1 MNGLRAAPR
10 SSFDDIFETL
20 TLDVAHLLLA
30 SDAITSEHVRAALAA
45 TLSAGSQDTL
55 LIAAL
60 SLHFQLPRV
69 PPGDEAL
76 VLSARFL
83 TALQDLGVAIERR

>member
-1 MNGLRAAPR
+1 LNGLCAALR
-10 SSFDDIFETL
+10 SSSDAIFETL

-30 SDAITSEHVRAALAA
+30 SDAIACDHVRAAHAA
-45 TLSAGSQDTL
+45 TLTPGSQDTL

-60 SLHFQLPRV
+60 SLHFQLPLV
-69 PPGDEAL
+69 LPGDEAPMI
-76 VLSARFL
+76 SARFL